1 LKLRILSRYGLE
13 CVPQG
18 FFPAFLALFS
28 VSQLI
33 NPLTDINLPTNL
45 REQLRYTILH
55 NCLHP
60 LCTGLLLCYLR
71 SEGFQRL
78 QPDELQ
84 LEILYLADK
93 QLLTS
98 EKGAVSPELKH
109 WRTTAQGRDCLAEQG
124 FA

>member
-1 LKLRILSRYGLE
+1 LEHRIWT
-13 CVPQG
+13 VPAAAFAYPG

-28 VSQLI
+28 VSSLL
-33 NPLTDINLPTNL
+33 NPLPDMNLTPNQ
-45 REQLRYTILH
+45 REQLRYTIMR
-55 NCLHP
+55 
-60 LCTGLLLCYLR
+60 LCCTAMRPVLLLCYLR
-71 SEGFQRL
+71 SEGFQGL
-78 QPDELQ
+78 QPHELE